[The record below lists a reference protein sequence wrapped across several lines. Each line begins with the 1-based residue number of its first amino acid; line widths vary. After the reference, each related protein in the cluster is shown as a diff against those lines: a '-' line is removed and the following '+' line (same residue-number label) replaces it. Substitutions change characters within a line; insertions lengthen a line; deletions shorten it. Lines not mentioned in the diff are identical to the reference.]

1 MDRSFVNNLYF
12 RSNIEL
18 LTFFF
23 LFLLR
28 TLLENELLGMCLGN
42 HIDYRIIIIVI
53 VIITEC
59 AVHPLSGKLL
69 SAHFCLTAL
78 HESFSISI

>member
-12 RSNIEL
+12 RSKIEL
-18 LTFFF
+18 LTFF

-28 TLLENELLGMCLGN
+28 TLLKNELLVMCLGN
-42 HIDYRIIIIVI
+42 HLDYRIIVI
-53 VIITEC
+53 VIAIIIEC
-59 AVHPLSGKLL
+59 AMRPLSGKLL
-69 SAHFCLTAL
+69 PAHFCLTAL

>member
-12 RSNIEL
+12 RSKIEL
-18 LTFFF
+18 LTFF
-23 LFLLR
+23 LYLLR
-28 TLLENELLGMCLGN
+28 TLLKNELLGMCLGN
-42 HIDYRIIIIVI
+42 HLDYRIIIIVI
-53 VIITEC
+53 AIIIVC
-59 AVHPLSGKLL
+59 AMRPLSGKLL